1 MQTPV
6 ILQTAVILSEADG
19 SRSEPSA
26 KSKDP
31 LPPCATTSS
40 TGSFNYALAVRTG
53 NWPLGTG
60 N

>member
-1 MQTPV
+1 MITYHAP
-6 ILQTAVILSEADG
+6 VILSEADG

-31 LPPCATTSS
+31 LPARTATSPAR
-40 TGSFNYALAVRTG
+40 SFSYAHSRSG
-53 NWPLGTG
+53 NLQLGTG